1 MATLLVIV
9 QPSDVRSLFCILIS
23 FILSLLKGES
33 KKLAFLLTMDGPIS
47 RVTLFTFVDHL

>member
-33 KKLAFLLTMDGPIS
+33 KKLAFLLTMDGSSS